1 MSSARKWAI
10 ELKENN
16 FKQQQLVGSYYKE
29 LLRFMLSRFSN
40 LVTVNSENEI
50 TDVRAIN
57 ATAERTVAKLYQEN
71 NIVLPLISISQEVT
85 EDDSDR
91 VRPNFFVVPDSYWD
105 AKRNRALRIISY
117 PPRAVNVNYS
127 VNIWTKYKEDI
138 DQIAEQ
144 VRLLFAPS
152 LQVITSKSNTTAAF
166 ITRED
171 DNSSLL
177 LGDREDRII
186 RKTFMV
192 TVEGYLEHPRYLV
205 TSTGEIKE
213 FNTEILSE

>member
-1 MSSARKWAI
+1 MSSGRKWAKSLI
-10 ELKENN
+10 ENN

-40 LVTVNSENEI
+40 LVTVTSENEI
-50 TDVRAIN
+50 TSVRAIN

-91 VRPNFFVVPDSYWD
+91 VRPDFFVVPDSYWD
-105 AKRNRALRIISY
+105 AKRNRALRIIGY

-144 VRLLFAPS
+144 IRLLFAPS

-177 LGDREDRII
+177 VGDREDNNL
-186 RKTFMV
+186 TC
-192 TVEGYLEHPRYLV
+192 
-205 TSTGEIKE
+205 SA
-213 FNTEILSE
+213 S